1 MLFMK
6 RINTLLTCAAAAA
19 SLSGWAQGNL
29 DFRLGNGLSAQS
41 ADGLYRMSMGGS
53 VQLLTVGSSA
63 PSPSFAAYPSLGF
76 MRLQGSSKPE
86 SAEFFVQMNFAEP
99 TPLLDAWVRFKT
111 KWSSRITLGQMQN
124 VSNGLEMLVYEDVQS
139 LPWRSIASQ
148 AFVRSGR
155 EAGLLMDH
163 RWVRDRWSLGV
174 FAQVTSGDGRNSFG
188 VDSRDVDLGGLK
200 YSGRLEAGLGEPMP
214 DNRVLQLASF
224 DRKSRVLWGISGSYN
239 RGASDAIGEG
249 HGTFQMF
256 RGAESAYPD
265 YRKWTADVLAMHRG
279 WSLYGQTTVATAT
292 GLQGLQRTPSASSL
306 LRPQEISG
314 YLNLGRSFLAQVEY
328 VHPSRWAA
336 VVRRSLVLSEFGSY
350 SASLT
355 TDQVET
361 FVGINRYVVEHN
373 VKFFAG
379 YRSLEFA
386 SSPAEN
392 SWVAALQMRF

>member
-1 MLFMK
+1 
-6 RINTLLTCAAAAA
+6 
-19 SLSGWAQGNL
+19 
-29 DFRLGNGLSAQS
+29 
-41 ADGLYRMSMGGS
+41 
-53 VQLLTVGSSA
+53 
-63 PSPSFAAYPSLGF
+63 
-76 MRLQGSSKPE
+76 
-86 SAEFFVQMNFAEP
+86 
-99 TPLLDAWVRFKT
+99 
-111 KWSSRITLGQMQN
+111 
-124 VSNGLEMLVYEDVQS
+124 
-139 LPWRSIASQ
+139 
-148 AFVRSGR
+148 
-155 EAGLLMDH
+155 
-163 RWVRDRWSLGV
+163 
-174 FAQVTSGDGRNSFG
+174 
-188 VDSRDVDLGGLK
+188 
-200 YSGRLEAGLGEPMP
+200 
-214 DNRVLQLASF
+214 
-224 DRKSRVLWGISGSYN
+224 
-239 RGASDAIGEG
+239 
-249 HGTFQMF
+249 
-256 RGAESAYPD
+256 
-265 YRKWTADVLAMHRG
+265 
-279 WSLYGQTTVATAT
+279 VATAT